1 MLRSFFLILKK
12 YHKAKKM
19 LQQVIGYTKL
29 AQHYGLIEFINIK
42 GRVLLDFVNSYLRF
56 EIFLVLCVYGSA
68 SLNLLIP
75 ENNYASRN

>member
-12 YHKAKKM
+12 YHNAKKM
-19 LQQVIGYTKL
+19 LQQVLGYTKL

-56 EIFLVLCVYGSA
+56 EIFLVFVCSA
-68 SLNLLIP
+68 SVKLDFSGKQLCLHK
-75 ENNYASRN
+75 